1 MYKILF
7 QHYLLKGFRSPGYH
21 KNLIVNIFVGIMMLY
36 FLALFLLIGFML
48 PKMLREIAPESNP
61 SEIFHGIMLY
71 GWFGILMI
79 RYLMQPLNRLNIE
92 HYQALPIKR
101 SIITNYLIL
110 KPLLNPANYL
120 MLCLTIPF
128 AIKGITPELGA
139 FAGFRFVGITIFIIW
154 FNSMLAP
161 FLKRKYHN
169 LLIGSIALL
178 IIGGGLAALEY
189 FKIFSVFELS
199 QHLFRFLVTTPFVW
213 ILAVTPCIVAFL
225 LNKLFFSQNF
235 YPEKFERKRKNKAV
249 TQRFT
254 FMERFGTIGELISLN
269 IKLVLRHKRTKSTLY
284 TALFFLAYGLIF
296 YPNPVYNNQPAWL
309 LFIAIFLSGTG
320 MLIFGQWII
329 NWDGAHFDYLMTRNI
344 DTRTYI
350 RSNYT
355 LLMALCVASFILT
368 SPYFFFGQK
377 IIINHMVAF
386 LYNAGVNSYVYLFSA
401 SFNTKRLEL
410 TRGSSMNM
418 QGVSYKNFIVMI
430 PLLGIPIILVAFFG
444 IFKAS
449 NIALIILGALG
460 FVGILCR
467 EPLLRMTERQFL
479 RRKYALCAGFR
490 KHE

>member
-1 MYKILF
+1 MASCY
-7 QHYLLKGFRSPGYH
+7 
-21 KNLIVNIFVGIMMLY
+21 V
-36 FLALFLLIGFML
+36 
-48 PKMLREIAPESNP
+48 
-61 SEIFHGIMLY
+61 
-71 GWFGILMI
+71 WFGILMD
-79 RYLMQPLNRLNIE
+79 PLSDATTEQTQHCE

-284 TALFFLAYGLIF
+284 TALFVLAYGLIF
-296 YPNPVYNNQPAWL
+296 YPNPL
-309 LFIAIFLSGTG
+309 
-320 MLIFGQWII
+320 
-329 NWDGAHFDYLMTRNI
+329 
-344 DTRTYI
+344 
-350 RSNYT
+350 
-355 LLMALCVASFILT
+355 
-368 SPYFFFGQK
+368 
-377 IIINHMVAF
+377 
-386 LYNAGVNSYVYLFSA
+386 
-401 SFNTKRLEL
+401 
-410 TRGSSMNM
+410 
-418 QGVSYKNFIVMI
+418 
-430 PLLGIPIILVAFFG
+430 
-444 IFKAS
+444 
-449 NIALIILGALG
+449 
-460 FVGILCR
+460 
-467 EPLLRMTERQFL
+467 
-479 RRKYALCAGFR
+479 
-490 KHE
+490 

>member
-7 QHYLLKGFRSPGYH
+7 QHYLLKGFRSPGYY

-199 QHLFRFLVTTPFVW
+199 QHLFRF
-213 ILAVTPCIVAFL
+213 
-225 LNKLFFSQNF
+225 
-235 YPEKFERKRKNKAV
+235 
-249 TQRFT
+249 
-254 FMERFGTIGELISLN
+254 
-269 IKLVLRHKRTKSTLY
+269 
-284 TALFFLAYGLIF
+284 
-296 YPNPVYNNQPAWL
+296 
-309 LFIAIFLSGTG
+309 
-320 MLIFGQWII
+320 
-329 NWDGAHFDYLMTRNI
+329 
-344 DTRTYI
+344 
-350 RSNYT
+350 
-355 LLMALCVASFILT
+355 
-368 SPYFFFGQK
+368 
-377 IIINHMVAF
+377 
-386 LYNAGVNSYVYLFSA
+386 
-401 SFNTKRLEL
+401 
-410 TRGSSMNM
+410 
-418 QGVSYKNFIVMI
+418 
-430 PLLGIPIILVAFFG
+430 
-444 IFKAS
+444 
-449 NIALIILGALG
+449 
-460 FVGILCR
+460 
-467 EPLLRMTERQFL
+467 
-479 RRKYALCAGFR
+479 
-490 KHE
+490 